1 MPSIARRA
9 VGLIASTFANHCGD
23 DLCHRIWGGRHQTV
37 LKFANDVDIP
47 NDNRLLSLPVTR
59 IPVMYYILLQEDPVS
74 LQNLHHG
81 RYRIAEH
88 ALPN

>member
-23 DLCHRIWGGRHQTV
+23 DLCHRIWGVRQRSV
-37 LKFANDVDIP
+37 LKLAKDVDIP
-47 NDNRLLSLPVTR
+47 NDNRLFSLPVTR
-59 IPVMYYILLQEDPVS
+59 IPVMYHILLQKDPVL

-81 RYRIAEH
+81 RYRIAEY